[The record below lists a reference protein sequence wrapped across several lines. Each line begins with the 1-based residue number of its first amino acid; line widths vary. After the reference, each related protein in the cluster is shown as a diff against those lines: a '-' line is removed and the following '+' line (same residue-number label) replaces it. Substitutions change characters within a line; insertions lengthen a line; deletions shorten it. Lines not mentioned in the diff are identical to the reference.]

1 MNEKLK
7 QAFEALDLAKYRS
20 PAGRMKKD
28 TPPEIKTLIK
38 VGEFQAKH
46 GWDTYDYSIFEY
58 AGSQVKGT
66 IICREHGPFSM
77 SSGNHLK
84 GQGCPVCGKQ
94 KIGLK
99 QRKDPN
105 KAISDFIQ
113 VHGDEYDYSK
123 TVYITAKDLVTV
135 TCRVHGDF
143 EITPNKHLSGE
154 GCPRC
159 KYRKSQ
165 AALTK
170 PLELVL
176 RDFRITHGDTY
187 DYSKVVYIKAK
198 EKVEIICKEHG
209 SFWQTPDNHWSGSG
223 CPNCRN
229 KRGATNILYLLRC
242 NITGLYKIGVTND
255 LATRMSN
262 IGGELTY
269 ITHVVVDNPVE
280 HEKILHNTYKPCNVF
295 NPNVRNGGT
304 EFFQLSQQ
312 QIQEVLHYLESVQQG
327 EF

>member
-1 MNEKLK
+1 MNDNLK

-28 TPPEIKTLIK
+28 TPPDIKTLIK
-38 VGEFQAKH
+38 VGEFQEKH
-46 GWDTYDYSIFEY
+46 GWERYDYSLFEY
-58 AGSQVKGT
+58 LGSQVKGI
-66 IICREHGPFSM
+66 IICPQHGQFSM

-84 GQGCPVCGKQ
+84 GQGCPACGKQ

-105 KAISDFIQ
+105 KAIADFIQ

-123 TVYITAKDLVTV
+123 TVYVTAKAPVVV
-135 TCRVHGDF
+135 TCKVHGDF
-143 EITPNKHLSGE
+143 EIIPNKHLSGE
-154 GCPRC
+154 GCPKCR
-159 KYRKSQ
+159 YRKSQ
-165 AALTK
+165 AAQTK

-187 DYSKVVYIKAK
+187 NYSKVVYIKAK

-209 SFWQTPDNHWSGSG
+209 SFWQTPDNHQSGRG
-223 CPNCRN
+223 CPKCLNT
-229 KRGATNILYLLRC
+229 RGSTNILYVLRC
-242 NITGLYKIGVTND
+242 NITGLHKIGITND

-269 ITHVVVDNPVE
+269 ITHVVVDNPRE
-280 HEKILHNTYKPCNVF
+280 HEKILHSTYKPCNVF
-295 NPNVRNGGT
+295 NPNVKNGGT
-304 EFFQLSQQ
+304 EFFQLTAEQV
-312 QIQEVLHYLESVQQG
+312 QEVIDYFNSVQQ
-327 EF
+327 EEI